1 MTKYFDQTDHVPS
14 TKTRKSRRK
23 AIATGQKF
31 LRCGSGNM
39 ASVVV
44 GERGGLRGQKI
55 SQKCFMPWMLFL

>member
-23 AIATGQKF
+23 KF